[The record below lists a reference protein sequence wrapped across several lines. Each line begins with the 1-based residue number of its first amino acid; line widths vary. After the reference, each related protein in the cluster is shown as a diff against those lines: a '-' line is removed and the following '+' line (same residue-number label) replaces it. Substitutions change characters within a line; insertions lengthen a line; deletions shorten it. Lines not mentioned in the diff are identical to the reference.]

1 MKRGLIEQ
9 MLSGMDDKYIQE
21 AVETQERADE
31 GKSSVL
37 RMRRLAAAAGAG
49 VVIVG
54 AGVSV
59 GQLPPMCCGIGCGK
73 TLWGRRLRRWS

>member
-37 RMRRLAAAAGAG
+37 RMRRLAAAAAAC
-49 VVIVG
+49 VVILG

-59 GQLPPMCCGIGCGK
+59 GQLPPMCSGIGSGK